1 MLTPHTISIAAG
13 IVFFCLSLDH
23 SQPAAP
29 KQPDRGPDPWPR
41 VPELAEGSYRDDTS
55 EATQ

>member
-13 IVFFCLSLDH
+13 IVLFCLSLDN
-23 SQPAAP
+23 SRPAP

-41 VPELAEGSYRDDTS
+41 IPELSESSYRDDTGK
-55 EATQ
+55 ETQ